1 MAGCAIPILRH
12 TENVT
17 WISRMGALA
26 ALALGVLGVAY
37 IFQPFAPTGATA
49 GVKGVKGETSVR
61 ARVLIAPATHAGQ
74 LRSALRRAEPGA
86 AVAGPLGSLREAT
99 YDGTLFALA
108 TFRVQGT
115 PATHRFKWQK
125 GTGWTSLGQTDRAR
139 PTGLP
144 AAVLSAW
151 HFKLG

>member
-1 MAGCAIPILRH
+1 M
-12 TENVT
+12 T

-49 GVKGVKGETSVR
+49 GVKGETSVR
-61 ARVLIAPATHAGQ
+61 ARVLVAPASHAGQ
-74 LRSALRRAEPGA
+74 LRSALRRAQPGST
-86 AVAGPLGSLREAT
+86 VAGPLGSLREAT
-99 YDGTLFALA
+99 YNGSLFALA

-115 PATHRFKWQK
+115 PATQRFEWKK
-125 GTGWTSLGQTDRAR
+125 GAGWTALGATDRTR